1 MKSSKIVVILLNCH
15 NKELLDRCGKEFA
28 GVAKNKGFYMRQYL
42 LKNMPVGIIV
52 KNAKEKVP
60 GLQLLVLGNT
70 NPKFQSLEQYDAL
83 TKRLDKYARC
93 TGCINIAALER
104 IEDDPKEFESK
115 LKRMMEKEKMN
126 TMLALSGIYLVPES
140 QIEFITEKPKTKAK

>member
-83 TKRLDKYARC
+83 TKRLDSMLVVQ
-93 TGCINIAALER
+93 AASTLQHLR
-104 IEDDPKEFESK
+104 ESRTTQK
-115 LKRMMEKEKMN
+115 SLRASLK
-126 TMLALSGIYLVPES
+126 G
-140 QIEFITEKPKTKAK
+140 